1 MTNELTQLNILIP
14 DGGKNFSIPV
24 INCLSKIP
32 GLKID
37 ILSDNK
43 LGPSRY
49 SFHLRNYRF
58 HPPIQDPHEW
68 MDFICQVA
76 IDYKVDVI
84 LPVDQP
90 AIRVLSKHRDHIP
103 DSVHTSPLPPLES
116 FDTAANKWTLADHLN
131 RHHIPTP
138 RTLLFRQ
145 DDAFATEL
153 SSIPFPVLTKS
164 LDGKGGR
171 GIQYWENKSDLMGHL
186 ERYGKPNQLIV
197 QKFIRGHFAGCN
209 VLCHNGKIL
218 AHTAQ
223 KGLLPPRHRFGHPE
237 DIQMVVDDNILE
249 IVKQLM
255 ASLNWSGV
263 ANIDLCYD
271 EEERQYKILEINPR
285 FWGTMLGSLIVGVNF
300 PYLASLAGMDVS
312 FPIPAYKPKP
322 YLGGIGAIKF
332 ITRRKL
338 PITDPP
344 LRIEDSIISHFLSD
358 PLPMIVRWSIKF
370 FKWIFKIKN

>member
-1 MTNELTQLNILIP
+1 MTNEPTQLSILIP
-14 DGGKNFSIPV
+14 DVGKNFSIPV
-24 INCLSKIP
+24 IDCLSKIP
-32 GLKID
+32 ELKID
-37 ILSDNK
+37 ILSDSR
-43 LGPSRY
+43 LSPSRT
-49 SFHLRNYRF
+49 SRHIRNYRF

-68 MDFICQVA
+68 VDFICQTA
-76 IDYKVDVI
+76 IDNKVDVI

-90 AIRVLSKHRDHIP
+90 AIRSLSKHRDHIP
-103 DSVHTSPLPPLES
+103 ASVHTSPLPPLES
-116 FDTAANKWTLADHLN
+116 FDTAANKWTLADHLD
-131 RHHIPTP
+131 RHQIPTP

-145 DDAFATEL
+145 NDAFATEL
-153 SSIPFPVLTKS
+153 SSMSFPVLTKP

-171 GIQYWENKSDLMGHL
+171 GIQYWENISDLTDYL
-186 ERYGKPNQLIV
+186 EKFGKPNQLIV

-209 VLCHNGKIL
+209 VLCQNGNIL

-223 KGLLPPRHRFGHPE
+223 KGLLPPRNRFGHPE
-237 DIQMVVDDNILE
+237 DIQMVIDNKILE
-249 IVKQLM
+249 LVKPLM

-263 ANIDLCYD
+263 ANIDISYD
-271 EEERQYKILEINPR
+271 EEEGQYKILEINPR

-300 PYLASLAGMDVS
+300 PYLASLAAMEVS

-344 LRIEDSIISHFLSD
+344 FRIEDSIISHFLSD
-358 PLPMIVRWSIKF
+358 PLPMIVRWSVKF
-370 FKWIFKIKN
+370 FKWIFGIKN